1 MKRKRI
7 KVVLLVLSFLT
18 MFIGSR
24 VSAGFETHYQTLDG
38 HSLVGL
44 HVLNVTFHASGY
56 SNSNSGSVTN
66 MYFTDWTIFPN
77 TISNRSTWKSS
88 IPYGE
93 RANGSVIIGAG
104 VNSPWGAVNLWEGQH
119 YFSIDF

>member
-1 MKRKRI
+1 MKRKRV
-7 KVVLLVLSFLT
+7 KVVLVALSFLT
-18 MFIGSR
+18 LLFTST
-24 VSAGFETHYQTLDG
+24 VSAGFVTYSQPLDG
-38 HSLVGL
+38 YSLVGL

-56 SNSNSGSVTN
+56 SNSDSGSVTN

-88 IPYGE
+88 LPYGQ

-104 VNSPWGAVNLWEGQH
+104 INSPWGAVNLWEGQH
-119 YFSIDF
+119 YFSLDF